1 MGDLHSGLCVHL
13 CHFFLNHQHF
23 ALCLYCLIEVLLFT
37 ETQTHFLARSEPPS
51 SFLFSDALISLL
63 YQCLS
68 SLPLG
73 RCPLFHGTDSSV
85 NRLHC
90 LLSPNSES
98 RPNAIVISKYSHP
111 TFCSKQR
118 YIDLFFPDS
127 LLYPSLFTA
136 ICPGAACPGNLWP
149 LLVIMAG
156 LWYKPRLSRSLQICG
171 RHYPEIFRMVCLKTH
186 LTLHMQKALLSAL
199 FMVSART
206 LGMWTGTSSSLL

>member
-1 MGDLHSGLCVHL
+1 M
-13 CHFFLNHQHF
+13 
-23 ALCLYCLIEVLLFT
+23 APT
-37 ETQTHFLARSEPPS
+37 
-51 SFLFSDALISLL
+51 
-63 YQCLS
+63 
-68 SLPLG
+68 PL
-73 RCPLFHGTDSSV
+73 

-206 LGMWTGTSSSLL
+206 LGMWTGTSSSLLSSQSTWSLFHFLAHYPCSRGFFFVVVVCVLSFLGLHPRHMEVPGLGG